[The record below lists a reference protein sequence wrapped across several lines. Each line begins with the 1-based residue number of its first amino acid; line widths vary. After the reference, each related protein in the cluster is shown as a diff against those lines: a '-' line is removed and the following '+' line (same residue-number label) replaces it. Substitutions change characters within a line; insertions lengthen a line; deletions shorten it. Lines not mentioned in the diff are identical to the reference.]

1 MAVLSEA
8 FAERE
13 NLEKIVTLGD
23 YLPIK
28 QNLETRG
35 MLRFV
40 AEGGESGYSAR
51 VLKDAQAAATLTRA
65 IDALSRERK
74 WPIKRF
80 FSELD
85 PMLASG
91 VALCVAPSHDP
102 FNTDT
107 PLRDLA
113 QQLARAEGKE
123 RIDATACLQRHTK
136 IRRIG
141 YGGPSYVHLHRETI
155 QVVMPEYIKGKCV
168 LLLDDI
174 ARSGAT
180 LRACRQLLLEAGAG
194 AVQMLALGRVWRG

>member
-1 MAVLSEA
+1 MTVFSEA
-8 FAERE
+8 FSPRE

-28 QNLETRG
+28 QSLETQG

-40 AEGGESGYSAR
+40 HEGGESGYSAR
-51 VLKDAQAAATLTRA
+51 ALKDAEAAAKLTRW
-65 IDALSRERK
+65 IEALSNERK

-80 FSELD
+80 TEQLA
-85 PMLASG
+85 PMLAEEIA
-91 VALCVAPSHDP
+91 VAVAPSHNP
-102 FNTDT
+102 FITET
-107 PLRDLA
+107 PIRALA
-113 QQLARAEGKE
+113 QKLAESGGRV
-123 RIDATACLQRHTK
+123 DATACLRRHTK

-141 YGGPSYVHLHRETI
+141 YGGPSYTHLHRETI
-155 QVVMPEYIKGKCV
+155 EVAHPELFAHKPV

-180 LRACRQLLLEAGAG
+180 LRACRALLLEAGAS